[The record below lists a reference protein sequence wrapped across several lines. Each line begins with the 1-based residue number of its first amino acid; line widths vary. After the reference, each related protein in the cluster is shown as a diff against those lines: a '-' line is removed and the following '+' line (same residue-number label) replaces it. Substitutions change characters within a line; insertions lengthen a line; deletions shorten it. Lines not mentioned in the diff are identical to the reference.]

1 MLFNSI
7 SFFIFLPI
15 VCLLYW
21 WVPSRYVRWQN
32 LFVVGASYFF
42 YGCWSYRMLALI
54 AFTSLCSWLSGIV
67 IEQIHER
74 RLPVCLG
81 KAIVGVNVSLN
92 LLILGYFKYYN
103 FFVDSLMALFAQW
116 GFSLHLSTVS
126 VLLPVGI
133 SFYTFQAIGYSID
146 VYKTRVKAT
155 RDPIA
160 FFAFV
165 SFFPQ
170 LVAGPIERA
179 DHLLTQFCQPRRWDY
194 AQAVAGVH
202 QMLWGFFKKLLIAD
216 NCAPV
221 VEDIF
226 SNYAHYPASTLWMGA
241 LLFTFQI
248 YGDFSGYS
256 DIAIGTAKL
265 FGIQLRD
272 NFRYPYCSEDIMA
285 FWRRWHISLNT
296 WFIDYV
302 YIPLGGSRC
311 AWGRHLRNL
320 FIVFLLSGLWH
331 GANWTFVAWGFYHAL
346 LYVCLLS
353 YRKWSNRV
361 LIRPSWLSSGFTF
374 VWVLLG
380 WILFRSSDVTSAW
393 AYITHLFTT
402 SWVALPK
409 VSGVNN
415 VYALLALFFAGIL
428 FLVEGWNRQRRF
440 GLEGLV
446 ACQWY
451 VRYGCYVLLLFGFYF
466 FSNNASGFI
475 YFQF

>member
-1 MLFNSI
+1 
-7 SFFIFLPI
+7 
-15 VCLLYW
+15 
-21 WVPSRYVRWQN
+21 
-32 LFVVGASYFF
+32 
-42 YGCWSYRMLALI
+42 
-54 AFTSLCSWLSGIV
+54 
-67 IEQIHER
+67 
-74 RLPVCLG
+74 
-81 KAIVGVNVSLN
+81 
-92 LLILGYFKYYN
+92 
-103 FFVDSLMALFAQW
+103 MALFAQC
-116 GFSLHLSTVS
+116 GLSLHLSTLS

-146 VYKTRVKAT
+146 VYKKRVEAT
-155 RDPIA
+155 HDPIA

-179 DHLLTQFCQPRRWDY
+179 DHLLTQFRQPRRWDY
-194 AQAVAGVH
+194 TQAVEGVH

-226 SNYAHYPASTLWMGA
+226 SNYAHYPASTLGMGA

-256 DIAIGTAKL
+256 DIAIGCAKL

-272 NFRYPYCSEDIMA
+272 NFRYPYFSEDIIV
-285 FWRRWHISLNT
+285 FWRRWHISLNS
-296 WFIDYV
+296 WFVDYV

-331 GANWTFVAWGFYHAL
+331 GANWTFVAWGLYHAL

-353 YRKWSNRV
+353 YRQWSHRG
-361 LIRPSWLSSGFTF
+361 LICPSWLSVGFTF
-374 VWVLLG
+374 VCVLWG
-380 WILFRSSDVTSAW
+380 WILFRSADVTSAW
-393 AYITHLFTT
+393 VYITHLFTT

>member
-1 MLFNSI
+1 
-7 SFFIFLPI
+7 
-15 VCLLYW
+15 
-21 WVPSRYVRWQN
+21 
-32 LFVVGASYFF
+32 
-42 YGCWSYRMLALI
+42 
-54 AFTSLCSWLSGIV
+54 
-67 IEQIHER
+67 
-74 RLPVCLG
+74 
-81 KAIVGVNVSLN
+81 
-92 LLILGYFKYYN
+92 
-103 FFVDSLMALFAQW
+103 MALFAQC
-116 GFSLHLSTVS
+116 GLSLHLSTLS

-146 VYKTRVKAT
+146 VYKKRVEAT
-155 RDPIA
+155 HDPIA

-179 DHLLTQFCQPRRWDY
+179 DHLLTQFRQPRRWDY
-194 AQAVAGVH
+194 TQAVEGVH

-226 SNYAHYPASTLWMGA
+226 SNFANYPASTLGMGA

-256 DIAIGTAKL
+256 DIAIGCAKL

-272 NFRYPYCSEDIMA
+272 NFRYPYFSEDIMA

-296 WFIDYV
+296 WFVDYV

-311 AWGRHLRNL
+311 AWGHHLRNL

-331 GANWTFVAWGFYHAL
+331 GANWTFVAWGLYHAL
-346 LYVCLLS
+346 LYICLLS
-353 YRKWSNRV
+353 YRRWSHRV
-361 LIRPSWLSSGFTF
+361 LICPSWLSVGFTF
-374 VWVLLG
+374 VCVLLG
-380 WILFRSSDVTSAW
+380 WILFRSADLASAGG
-393 AYITHLFTT
+393 YITRLFTT

-415 VYALLALFFAGIL
+415 VYALLALIFAAIL
-428 FLVEGWNRQRRF
+428 FGVEGWNRQRRF
-440 GLEGLV
+440 GLEGLS
-446 ACQWY
+446 ACRWPI
-451 VRYGCYVLLLFGFYF
+451 RYGCYALLLFGFYF

>member
-1 MLFNSI
+1 
-7 SFFIFLPI
+7 
-15 VCLLYW
+15 
-21 WVPSRYVRWQN
+21 
-32 LFVVGASYFF
+32 
-42 YGCWSYRMLALI
+42 
-54 AFTSLCSWLSGIV
+54 
-67 IEQIHER
+67 
-74 RLPVCLG
+74 
-81 KAIVGVNVSLN
+81 
-92 LLILGYFKYYN
+92 
-103 FFVDSLMALFAQW
+103 MALFAQC
-116 GFSLHLSTVS
+116 GLSLHLSTLS

-146 VYKTRVKAT
+146 VYKKRVEAT
-155 RDPIA
+155 HDPIA

-179 DHLLTQFCQPRRWDY
+179 DHLLTQFRQPRRWDY
-194 AQAVAGVH
+194 TQAVEGVH

-226 SNYAHYPASTLWMGA
+226 SNYAHYPASTLGMGA

-256 DIAIGTAKL
+256 DIAIGCAKL

-272 NFRYPYCSEDIMA
+272 NFRYPYFSEDIIA
-285 FWRRWHISLNT
+285 FWRRWHISLNS
-296 WFIDYV
+296 WFVDYV

-331 GANWTFVAWGFYHAL
+331 GSNWTFVAWGLYHAL

-353 YRKWSNRV
+353 YRQWSHRG
-361 LIRPSWLSSGFTF
+361 LICPSWLSVGFTF
-374 VWVLLG
+374 VCVLWG
-380 WILFRSSDVTSAW
+380 WILFRSADLVSAGE
-393 AYITHLFTT
+393 YITRLFTT

>member
-1 MLFNSI
+1 
-7 SFFIFLPI
+7 
-15 VCLLYW
+15 
-21 WVPSRYVRWQN
+21 
-32 LFVVGASYFF
+32 
-42 YGCWSYRMLALI
+42 
-54 AFTSLCSWLSGIV
+54 
-67 IEQIHER
+67 
-74 RLPVCLG
+74 
-81 KAIVGVNVSLN
+81 
-92 LLILGYFKYYN
+92 
-103 FFVDSLMALFAQW
+103 MALFAQC
-116 GFSLHLSTVS
+116 GLSLHLSTLS

-146 VYKTRVKAT
+146 VYKKRVEAT
-155 RDPIA
+155 HDPIA

-179 DHLLTQFCQPRRWDY
+179 DHLLTQFRQPRRWDY
-194 AQAVAGVH
+194 TQAVEGVH

-226 SNYAHYPASTLWMGA
+226 SNYAHYPASTLGMGA

-256 DIAIGTAKL
+256 DIAIGCAKL

-272 NFRYPYCSEDIMA
+272 NFRYPYFSEDIIA
-285 FWRRWHISLNT
+285 FWRRWHISLNS
-296 WFIDYV
+296 WFVDYV

-331 GANWTFVAWGFYHAL
+331 GANWTFVAWGLYHAL

-361 LIRPSWLSSGFTF
+361 LIRPSWLSIGFTF

-393 AYITHLFTT
+393 VYITHLFTT

-451 VRYGCYVLLLFGFYF
+451 VRYGCYVLLLFGFYL

>member
-1 MLFNSI
+1 
-7 SFFIFLPI
+7 
-15 VCLLYW
+15 
-21 WVPSRYVRWQN
+21 
-32 LFVVGASYFF
+32 
-42 YGCWSYRMLALI
+42 MLALI
-54 AFTSLCSWLSGIV
+54 AFTSLCSWLSGIA
-67 IEQIHER
+67 IERVQAKQ
-74 RLPVCLG
+74 LPTGWG

-92 LLILGYFKYYN
+92 LLILSYFKYYN
-103 FFVDSLMALFAQW
+103 FFVDSLMALFAQCDL
-116 GFSLHLSTVS
+116 SLHLSTLS

-146 VYKTRVKAT
+146 VYKKRVEAT
-155 RDPIA
+155 HDPIA

-179 DHLLTQFCQPRRWDY
+179 DHLLTQFRQHRRWDY
-194 AQAVAGVH
+194 TQAVEGVH

-226 SNYAHYPASTLWMGA
+226 SNFANYPASTLGMGA

-256 DIAIGTAKL
+256 DIAIGCAKL

-272 NFRYPYCSEDIMA
+272 NFRYPYFSEDIIA
-285 FWRRWHISLNT
+285 FWRRWHISLNS
-296 WFIDYV
+296 WFVDYV

-331 GANWTFVAWGFYHAL
+331 GANWTFVAWGLYHAL

-353 YRKWSNRV
+353 YRRWSHRV
-361 LIRPSWLSSGFTF
+361 LIRSSWLSVGFTF
-374 VWVLLG
+374 VCVLLG
-380 WILFRSSDVTSAW
+380 WILFRSADLASAW
-393 AYITHLFTT
+393 EYITRLFST

-415 VYALLALFFAGIL
+415 VYALLALIFAAIL
-428 FLVEGWNRQRRF
+428 FGVEGWNRQRRF
-440 GLEGLV
+440 GLEGLI
-446 ACQWY
+446 ACRWPI
-451 VRYGCYVLLLFGFYF
+451 RYGCYALLLFGFYF
-466 FSNNASGFI
+466 FSNNVSGFI

>member
-1 MLFNSI
+1 
-7 SFFIFLPI
+7 
-15 VCLLYW
+15 
-21 WVPSRYVRWQN
+21 
-32 LFVVGASYFF
+32 
-42 YGCWSYRMLALI
+42 MLALI
-54 AFTSLCSWLSGIV
+54 AFTSLCSWLSGIA
-67 IEQIHER
+67 IERVQAKQ
-74 RLPVCLG
+74 LPTGWG

-92 LLILGYFKYYN
+92 LLILSYFKYYN
-103 FFVDSLMALFAQW
+103 FFVDSLMALFAQCDL
-116 GFSLHLSTVS
+116 SLHLSTLS

-146 VYKTRVKAT
+146 VYKKRVEAT
-155 RDPIA
+155 HDPIA

-179 DHLLTQFCQPRRWDY
+179 DHLLTQFRQPRRWDY
-194 AQAVAGVH
+194 TQAVEGVH
-202 QMLWGFFKKLLIAD
+202 QMLWEFFKKLLIAD

-226 SNYAHYPASTLWMGA
+226 SNFANYSASTLGMGA

-256 DIAIGTAKL
+256 DIAIGCAKL

-272 NFRYPYCSEDIMA
+272 NFRYPYFSEDIIA
-285 FWRRWHISLNT
+285 FWRRWHISLNS
-296 WFIDYV
+296 WFVDYV

-331 GANWTFVAWGFYHAL
+331 GANWTFVAWGLYHAL

-353 YRKWSNRV
+353 YRRWSHLV
-361 LIRPSWLSSGFTF
+361 LIRSSWLSVNFTF
-374 VWVLLG
+374 VCVLLG
-380 WILFRSSDVTSAW
+380 WILFRSADLASAW
-393 AYITHLFTT
+393 EYITRLFST

-415 VYALLALFFAGIL
+415 VYALLALIFAAIL
-428 FLVEGWNRQRRF
+428 FGVEGWNRQRRF
-440 GLEGLV
+440 GLEGLI
-446 ACQWY
+446 ACRWPI
-451 VRYGCYVLLLFGFYF
+451 RYGCYALLLFGFYF
-466 FSNNASGFI
+466 FSNNVSGFI